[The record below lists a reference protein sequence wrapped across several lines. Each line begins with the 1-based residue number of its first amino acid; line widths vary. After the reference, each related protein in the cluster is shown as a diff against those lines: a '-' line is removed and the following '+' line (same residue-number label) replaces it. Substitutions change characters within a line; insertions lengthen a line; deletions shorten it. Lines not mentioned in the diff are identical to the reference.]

1 MAVLD
6 PPLASEYTL
15 IPLLK
20 TSDVA
25 NTSVM
30 RLSIPPASDLTFLA
44 YIMDS
49 SNNQLQMM
57 NIEISLDPLIDYSI
71 LRPEISIRI
80 SG

>member
-6 PPLASEYTL
+6 PPLASEYDL

-30 RLSIPPASDLTFLA
+30 LLGIPPTSELTFLA

-49 SNNQLQMM
+49 SNNQITRINL
-57 NIEISLDPLIDYSI
+57 EITLDPLID
-71 LRPEISIRI
+71 ISIIKPEKSITI
-80 SG
+80 S